1 MSFPLIE
8 SLKEYTVSLVFLP
21 LLGRMRLA
29 AARAL
34 VALAFPMAC
43 APLAHAALS
52 AEELAKLAQ
61 NPIANLISVPFQNNT
76 NLNYG
81 PLEGTQNILNIQ
93 PVIPITLNKDW
104 NLITRTIF
112 PLIWQPELSPL
123 EDSTFGLGDTQV
135 SAFLSPS
142 NAKGWIWGVGAI
154 AQIPTH
160 TDSALGNENWGLGPT
175 AVLLHLEHGSPW
187 VYGML
192 INNVWSLDTSNSDPS
207 YNNGLIQPFVNY
219 NLPGGT
225 YINSA
230 PILTVN
236 WEAEGE
242 QWTVPV
248 GAGIGHIFHL
258 GKLPVNTQL
267 GGYYNVVKPGD
278 GPDWQIRLQ
287 VQFMFPK

>member
-1 MSFPLIE
+1 MTIHHTRSGPATRSVARVEPLV
-8 SLKEYTVSLVFLP
+8 LG
-21 LLGRMRLA
+21 LLALTIGGSGS
-29 AARAL
+29 AR
-34 VALAFPMAC
+34 
-43 APLAHAALS
+43 AALS

-93 PVIPITLNKDW
+93 PVIPISLNKDW

-175 AVLLHLEHGSPW
+175 AVVLHLEHGSPW

-267 GGYYNVVKPGD
+267 GGYYNVVKPED
-278 GPDWQIRLQ
+278 GSDWQIRAQ
-287 VQFMFPK
+287 VQLMFPK